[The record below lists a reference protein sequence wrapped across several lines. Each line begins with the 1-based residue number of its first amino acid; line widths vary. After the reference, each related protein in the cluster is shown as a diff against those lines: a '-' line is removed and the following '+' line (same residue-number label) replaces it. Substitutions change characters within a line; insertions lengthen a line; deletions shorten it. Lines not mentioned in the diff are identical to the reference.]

1 MGMQLELS
9 VRERKHVISR
19 EGKRVGD
26 LVGVILETRA
36 WTVTGVKVEVDKE
49 MAQYL
54 GIKKKMLKAP
64 MVTITTDQISGI
76 EDVVQLKYDLEALKA
91 HSK

>member
-9 VRERKHVISR
+9 VRERKHVISS
-19 EGKRVGD
+19 EGKKVGD
-26 LVGVILETRA
+26 LVGVILETRV

-49 MAQYL
+49 MAAYL

-64 MVTITTDQISGI
+64 LVTITTDRISGI
-76 EDVVQLKYDLEALKA
+76 EDVVQLKYDLESLKA
-91 HSK
+91 QSK